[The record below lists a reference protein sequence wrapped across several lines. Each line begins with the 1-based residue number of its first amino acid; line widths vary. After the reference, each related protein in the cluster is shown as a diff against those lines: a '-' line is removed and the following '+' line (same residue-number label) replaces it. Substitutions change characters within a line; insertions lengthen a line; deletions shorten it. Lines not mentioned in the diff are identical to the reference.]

1 MPHITTI
8 EGKGLMKKE
17 YSIVILAISIAF
29 SGYWIGNAIMH
40 QQNLVVEEVSYL
52 PVDEVLSLSEASDY
66 LKISEKS
73 IKAIISQE
81 KIHLNKYGS
90 FSGMMFPYS
99 KVYGEFIFSK
109 QSLDAWVNE
118 TTTNKNEYPDSN

>member
-1 MPHITTI
+1 
-8 EGKGLMKKE
+8 MKIE

-40 QQNLVVEEVSYL
+40 QQNLEVEEVNYQ

-81 KIHLNKYGS
+81 KLHLSNYGS

-99 KVYGEFIFSK
+99 NVYGEFIFSK
-109 QSLDAWVNE
+109 KSLDVWLHE
-118 TTTNKNEYPDSN
+118 STTNRNEYPNS

>member
-1 MPHITTI
+1 
-8 EGKGLMKKE
+8 MKKE

-29 SGYWIGNAIMH
+29 SGFWIGNAIMH
-40 QQNLVVEEVSYL
+40 QQNSEVEVVNYQF
-52 PVDEVLSLSEASDY
+52 VDEVLSLSEASDY

-81 KIHLNKYGS
+81 KTHLNNYGS

-99 KVYGEFIFSK
+99 KVYGEYIFSK
-109 QSLDAWVNE
+109 KSLDIWINE
-118 TTTNKNEYPDSN
+118 STTNRNEKE